1 MTTYDGESHENW
13 MRGLESM
20 DRWNRKHLLAMFA
33 LLDVPATYLD
43 VGCGNGRMVNV
54 AKQLGVDA
62 FGVDQLVEPD
72 WPPYFFHK
80 NLVDY
85 FELPDGKKADIITC
99 IEVAEHI
106 HKSAHPTLADTLC
119 KNLALGDNKFLVFSA
134 ARPGQGG
141 TGHIACRTNDYWAE
155 EFILRGL
162 TANDQ
167 VTMNLALLMAKIK
180 SPLNYFADN
189 LMVFNYGG
197 IAWS

>member
-13 MRGLESM
+13 MNGLGSM

-72 WPPYFFHK
+72 WGAHFFHK

-106 HKSAHPTLADTLC
+106 HESAHSTLADTLC
-119 KNLALGDNKFLVFSA
+119 NHLALGDNKFLVFSA
-134 ARPGQGG
+134 ARPGQSG
-141 TGHIACRTNDYWAE
+141 TGHIACRPAEYWAQ
-155 EFILRGL
+155 EFIMRGL
-162 TANDQ
+162 TANDI
-167 VTMNLALLMAKIK
+167 VTMNLALLWGRIM
-180 SPLNYFADN
+180 SPLNYFTDN
-189 LMVFNYGG
+189 VMVFNKGG
-197 IAWS
+197 ISW